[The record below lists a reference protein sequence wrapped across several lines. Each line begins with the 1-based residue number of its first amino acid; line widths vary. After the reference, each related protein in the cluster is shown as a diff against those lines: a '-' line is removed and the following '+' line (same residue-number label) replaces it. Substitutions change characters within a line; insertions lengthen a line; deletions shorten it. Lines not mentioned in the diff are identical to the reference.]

1 MIDKDSFRAAIGLTE
16 HSLEYELAERW
27 LDKNVQPKMFE
38 AAKIGQ
44 SGYEFIVDMDEV
56 DFEVIRKVLH
66 TKGYGVLSWPVTHQP
81 GVFAKQVRMKVLW

>member
-44 SGYEFIVDMDEV
+44 FGYEFVVDTDEV

-66 TKGYGVLSWPVTHQP
+66 TKGYGVLSWPIARRSGFP
-81 GVFAKQVRMKVLW
+81 DKQVKVRILW